1 MPPRCGA
8 HASARKYTGSI
19 RGSTG
24 GEEVSADAVTR
35 EWWQR
40 ARPRERVVAADGAGH
55 RTLAATVR
63 RQGLL
68 LTRHDEARPEDV
80 RP

>member
-1 MPPRCGA
+1 M
-8 HASARKYTGSI
+8 
-19 RGSTG
+19 
-24 GEEVSADAVTR
+24 TR

-40 ARPRERVVAADGAGH
+40 ARPRERVVAAGRAGH